1 MKYTYQISTAIM
13 LSSLFVN
20 THASD
25 FNVILGKQTNYVIGV
40 GSTLPDK
47 DEGVDTTVTNGRTLE
62 SITGNI
68 MAEKISL
75 PAENSDV
82 ITIQTIVNEV
92 DDIPIIGTWSSN
104 ISLNYTEESKDGV
117 QFAIPEN
124 YEGNIL
130 LTLTLDDGNYIK
142 SMKEITIPTEYWVN
156 SAPIIS
162 DWHVDNVVQD
172 WSPDLSTQ
180 YENELVLQTR
190 LVDRSRT
197 IQDQKERPSTGDVR
211 NEGEPQVET
220 ELSATETRNDFY
232 GLKEYWTEIDP
243 IIIKDWTVT
252 EVFQDWTPSA
262 ETVYENTTVDQ
273 VREVKKERIIQ
284 RQEERPKT
292 GDIRNLGGQVTDTTL
307 TSEYQTIPGLLAYW
321 ENTGES
327 TCTEWVIDRHEAW
340 LPDASNYDRD
350 EVIDQTRLVYESR
363 ECSGEQYRPATDE
376 YRFAEAEVEY
386 RSTEE
391 SRIVY
396 GTKINLNDWSTK
408 DSNGDWSV
416 SQDGSY
422 VYQAINGN
430 PTIFE
435 SKADTYGNAKI
446 SGKIRVRSAAGDD
459 DFIGMVFGMKN
470 SKDFYMWSWKKG
482 NQSINGGVSYEGHY
496 LAHVTG
502 GVGAINWFME
512 KDKTGYD
519 ALDSKISTSA
529 GWNHNTYYDFE
540 IIYSSNKIEIFV
552 EGSKVL
558 SASGSNFPDGKIGFF
573 NLSQGM
579 VEYYK
584 VTEEAL

>member
-142 SMKEITIPTEYWVN
+142 SMKEIIIPTEYWVN

-162 DWHVDNVVQD
+162 DWQVDNVVQD